1 MRRLVRRGIQLG
13 ALGLLLAV
21 PALNYG
27 GILYQQYG
35 RNGYHKISLTGT
47 VFEQW
52 LYHLFS
58 ITLGRLP
65 DPAVRSMDW
74 VGNFGSFSIF
84 GFPILDPVVAA
95 ETVFRAPGV
104 WLALLAGAALP
115 LLVAALLGRVFC
127 GWVCPVN
134 TLLEGFD
141 LLRRRALPKIG
152 VRPPDLA
159 VPRWAKWALLF
170 TGLAAAVA
178 FDVAL
183 WANLLPHV
191 QIGRDVFSLM
201 VFGVTNG
208 GVLIFSGVILGEL
221 LLSRRAWCRSL
232 CPTGALLGLFG
243 SLAPFRVRKAERACI
258 EGCTACARICPMGV
272 NPAGSFSL
280 AECYNCGVCTA
291 ACPDDL
297 LTLGF
302 APPHRRFP
310 GLLRKS
316 PEAGN
321 GFPVGADLRVRPVV
335 DANLVERLGRRRRS
349 VGQPRGGATKDAN
362 AHSSGF
368 FNRRFPAR
376 LLARLRKGVSLGL
389 GTALLLVPL
398 AASGHHMRGKPH
410 YGYAENYPQIPTRET
425 RVRVGRYD
433 ITVVSYFFEGLRR
446 QTSDTPDDVQFY
458 VSLTDAKTGQSY
470 TGPLTIEVRRG
481 QTRLAAFQHDRPLEE
496 AVYRVRQS
504 VPGPGLYDLRLVAEG
519 FQGSV
524 PVEVWGDTVSWMPYL
539 ATTGG
544 VVLFVLLLFIHR
556 RRSRAARRRKTHA
569 APGA

>member
-1 MRRLVRRGIQLG
+1 MVRRLRRGIQLG

-35 RNGYHKISLTGT
+35 KNGYHKISLTGT

-58 ITLGRLP
+58 ITVGRLP

-74 VGNFGSFSIF
+74 VGNFGSLSVF

-95 ETVFRAPGV
+95 ETVLRTPGA
-104 WLALLAGAALP
+104 WPALLAGAALP
-115 LLVAALLGRVFC
+115 VLLAVALGRIFC

-141 LLRRRALPKIG
+141 LLRQRALPKIG
-152 VRPPDLA
+152 VRPPDLE
-159 VPRWAKWALLF
+159 VPRWAKWALLLI
-170 TGLAAAVA
+170 GLAAAVA
-178 FDVAL
+178 FNIAL

-208 GVLIFSGVILGEL
+208 GVLIFSGVILAEL

-232 CPTGALLGLFG
+232 CPTGALLGFFG
-243 SLAPFRVRKAERACI
+243 SLAPFRVRKAESPCI
-258 EGCTACARICPMGV
+258 EGCTACARACPMGV
-272 NPAGSFSL
+272 NPAKLFSL
-280 AECYNCGVCTA
+280 AECYNCGVCTT

-297 LTLGF
+297 LTLGI
-302 APPHRRFP
+302 APAP
-310 GLLRKS
+310 G
-316 PEAGN
+316 
-321 GFPVGADLRVRPVV
+321 
-335 DANLVERLGRRRRS
+335 RL
-349 VGQPRGGATKDAN
+349 
-362 AHSSGF
+362 
-368 FNRRFPAR
+368 PAR
-376 LLARLRKGVSLGL
+376 LLSRLKKGVSLGL
-389 GTALLLVPL
+389 GLALLLIPL
-398 AASGHHMRGKPH
+398 TAFGHHMRGKPH

-458 VSLTDAKTGQSY
+458 VSLTDSRTGQSY

-481 QTRLAAFQHDRPLEE
+481 KTRLAVFRHDRPFEE

-504 VPGPGLYDLRLVAEG
+504 VPGTGLYDLRLIAEG

-524 PVEVWGDTVSWMPYL
+524 AVDVQGDSVSWMPY
-539 ATTGG
+539 AASGG
-544 VVLFVLLLFIHR
+544 VALFILLLFLHR

-569 APGA
+569 ASGA